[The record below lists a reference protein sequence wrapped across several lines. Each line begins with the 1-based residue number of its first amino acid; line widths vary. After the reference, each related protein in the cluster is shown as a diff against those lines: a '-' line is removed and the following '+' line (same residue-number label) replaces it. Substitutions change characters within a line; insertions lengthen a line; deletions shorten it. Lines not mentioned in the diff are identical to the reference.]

1 MPGNRGMSPRWR
13 VGRSLGRTLYL
24 DDKVIGMVDTPELA
38 ARIVAAMN
46 RATGAPDK
54 TQCDWCRA
62 SGVAVDKDGR
72 CKVCVPDR
80 GDR

>member
-38 ARIVAAMN
+38 ARIVEAMN
-46 RATGAPDK
+46 
-54 TQCDWCRA
+54 
-62 SGVAVDKDGR
+62 AVDDIYRLVNGGKGLVAADLEQVAR
-72 CKVCVPDR
+72 YLARR
-80 GDR
+80 GTR